1 MKDPVNDFEI
11 PEEWLAKSPLSRDE
25 LEKLVSKGLAVVL
38 SDGSFLNRG
47 FTTGTTAAAAAKAAV
62 LSLGKEL
69 NPETIVSVPTP
80 VGLRAEMKIEFA
92 NGGKSGVRKVG
103 NDHESDITR
112 NILFCADARIVSK
125 KAVEPV
131 ILKKAVS
138 NIIVTG
144 GLGVGVIERVGFE
157 TPAGE
162 YAINPKPLHQIR
174 ESAAEALKEIGMFEK
189 ICSEDSDSVLI
200 VIISVPDGVELS
212 KKTLND
218 RIGIRGGISILGT
231 TGFVEP
237 WNDHLGDMK
246 DELIQQ
252 SKKLVL
258 TTGRQGMS
266 ISSMLFPGYDIIMVG
281 SRISEGIDAAK
292 NAEEIVVSGLPGLV
306 LKWGNPN
313 MMKDSAFATVVEMIE
328 RDPKNERIQT
338 AFDMAVK
345 KGKGARIVVIER
357 DGLVLLDSKGEFDY
371 LMKQ

>member
-11 PEEWLAKSPLSRDE
+11 PEEWLAKSPLPRNE
-25 LEKLVSKGLAVVL
+25 LEKLVEKGLAVVL
-38 SDGSFLNRG
+38 SDGSYLKRG
-47 FTTGTTAAAAAKAAV
+47 FTTGTTSAAAAKAAV
-62 LSLGKEL
+62 LSLRQEL
-69 NPETIVSVPTP
+69 SPETIISVPTP
-80 VGLRAEMKIEFA
+80 IGLRAEMPAAFA
-92 NGGKSGVRKVG
+92 KDGKSGVRKVF

-112 NILFCADARIVSK
+112 DVLFCADVRIVPKSS
-125 KAVEPV
+125 VEPV
-131 ILKKAVS
+131 MLKKAAS

-144 GLGVGVIERVGFE
+144 GIGVGIIERAGFE

-162 YAINPKPLHQIR
+162 YAINPKPLAQIR
-174 ESAAEALKEIGMFEK
+174 NSVIEGLKETSRFDE
-189 ICSEDSDSVLI
+189 ICGTDSDSVLI
-200 VIISVPDGVELS
+200 VIISIPDGVELS

-237 WNDHLGDMK
+237 WNDHLGEMK
-246 DELIQQ
+246 DELIQH

-281 SRISEGIDAAK
+281 SRISEGIAAAK

-306 LKWGNPN
+306 LKWGNPA
-313 MMKDSAFATVVEMIE
+313 MMKDCEYATVVEMIE

-357 DGLVLLDSKGEFDY
+357 DGLVLLDSKNEFDY